1 MTTRSVWFLQFD
13 FQHAVAVLLDRSAF
27 IQEPHP
33 LKAYSGKFA
42 LLGGSSSRTSFSQK
56 PRCCACRGHPMLV
69 SDIKSLPVTEYLRS
83 VYEALLLVN
92 GIDLADLQ
100 VCAQADMGHSD
111 ATAVAVT
118 ATRRLYQSA
127 PKYDTDDLI
136 SEGNLDLPRS
146 KKDKGHAASAPADG
160 APQPVPVAE
169 ARVVDCVKDVGYN
182 VVLRPQYMML
192 VPRGQKDYQ
201 GKVNVNSFG
210 KACWDVVV
218 CSCAGGQECAC
229 TSRWLIATWVWGLS
243 ALSPLRC

>member
-1 MTTRSVWFLQFD
+1 
-13 FQHAVAVLLDRSAF
+13 
-27 IQEPHP
+27 
-33 LKAYSGKFA
+33 
-42 LLGGSSSRTSFSQK
+42 
-56 PRCCACRGHPMLV
+56 
-69 SDIKSLPVTEYLRS
+69 

-100 VCAQADMGHSD
+100 VCAQADSGHSD
-111 ATAVAVT
+111 ATAVPIA

-146 KKDKGHAASAPADG
+146 KKDKGHAASTPADA

-218 CSCAGGQECAC
+218 RLCLWARMRVAQVGG
-229 TSRWLIATWVWGLS
+229 
-243 ALSPLRC
+243 

>member
-1 MTTRSVWFLQFD
+1 
-13 FQHAVAVLLDRSAF
+13 
-27 IQEPHP
+27 
-33 LKAYSGKFA
+33 
-42 LLGGSSSRTSFSQK
+42 
-56 PRCCACRGHPMLV
+56 MLV
-69 SDIKSLPVTEYLRS
+69 SDVNSLPVTEYLRS

-111 ATAVAVT
+111 ATAVA
-118 ATRRLYQSA
+118 ARRLYQSA

-146 KKDKGHAASAPADG
+146 KKDKGHFPSAPADA

-210 KACWDVVV
+210 KTCWDVVV
-218 CSCAGGQECAC
+218 RLCLWA
-229 TSRWLIATWVWGLS
+229 RMRVHK
-243 ALSPLRC
+243 